1 MKNGSKEPD
10 WGKFGLDGEK
20 QPLNPVASTKVEPAK
35 PSGDLYGGQVV
46 DDNELFA
53 DDQVSLKI
61 KVFCYFWK
69 TLAYVIPD
77 HLYLDVSSL
86 FPLVKI
92 GMHSKYHLS
101 LQIWSRIKSGIAI
114 PKQYL
119 QIDLKSLKV
128 NIPERKVS

>member
-53 DDQVSLKI
+53 DDQVSFKI
-61 KVFCYFWK
+61 KVFAIEK
-69 TLAYVIPD
+69 NISTSLAYVVPD
-77 HLYLDVSSL
+77 HLYLDVSFL
-86 FPLVKI
+86 FLLVKI
-92 GMHSKYHLS
+92 GMPSKSYSFLE
-101 LQIWSRIKSGIAI
+101 I
-114 PKQYL
+114 YL
-119 QIDLKSLKV
+119 VKK
-128 NIPERKVS
+128 

>member
-61 KVFCYFWK
+61 KVNFLPLIFFHKSCLYCSGSFV
-69 TLAYVIPD
+69 LRCFILIP
-77 HLYLDVSSL
+77 VGQNWNA
-86 FPLVKI
+86 F
-92 GMHSKYHLS
+92 
-101 LQIWSRIKSGIAI
+101 RIPFI
-114 PKQYL
+114 PK
-119 QIDLKSLKV
+119 
-128 NIPERKVS
+128 